1 MKKEHNEWLKNIVLP
16 NEMHQDFIDYLESLD
31 VSDDVKKQGVVSG
44 EIDYQIYKPGEPIKF
59 SKHNWK
65 VPLFARI
72 ATWHKTSM
80 D

>member
-1 MKKEHNEWLKNIVLP
+1 
-16 NEMHQDFIDYLESLD
+16 
-31 VSDDVKKQGVVSG
+31 VVSG

-72 ATWHKTSM
+72 APWHKTSM